1 MGIKLSL
8 LDQSIIYE
16 GETATSTLA
25 KTVAFAQKAES
36 LGFDTFFVSEHH
48 LIKELAGASPEVL
61 IGYLLASTK
70 TIKVGA
76 AGVMLQHYVPFKV
89 AESFSVLH
97 HLAPNRVVLGIGKA
111 QGGKDEAVEV
121 LQRDFVKP
129 PQTFE
134 EKFAELAHFIRNDFP
149 EEHPYAASAYTLE
162 PQIQENLAIE
172 LLGGSQESAVLA
184 TKEQAGLIYPY
195 FGNADETALA
205 DTRHAYQAAESFK
218 IAVIVYITDDE
229 NEAKDYLEKQASYTV
244 VLNNSKR
251 LNFADQA
258 TANEYAN
265 QHQAEKAQVIQRQV
279 GAFVGSAAQVT
290 AELLDFAE
298 RFNTEHFV
306 IHTPGVPYDK
316 KHEIIQA
323 LANELKGE

>member
-8 LDQSIIYE
+8 LDQSIVYE

-25 KTVAFAQKAES
+25 KTVAFAQKADI

-70 TIKVGA
+70 KIKVGA
-76 AGVMLQHYVPFKV
+76 AGIMLQHYIPFKV

-97 HLAPNRVVLGIGKA
+97 HLAPERVVLGIGKA

-121 LQRDFVKP
+121 LQRDFIRP
-129 PQTFE
+129 APSFE
-134 EKFAELAHFIRNDFP
+134 EKFSELAHFIRNDFP
-149 EEHPYAASAYTLE
+149 EGHPYAAPEYTLE
-162 PQIQENLAIE
+162 PQIQEKLAIE
-172 LLGGSQESAVLA
+172 LLGGSQESAELA
-184 TKEQAGLIYPY
+184 TQEQAGLIYPY
-195 FGNADETALA
+195 FGNADEEALA
-205 DTRHAYQAAESFK
+205 KTRQAYQAKETFK
-218 IAVIVYITDDE
+218 IAVVVYITEDE
-229 NEAKDYLEKQASYTV
+229 TEAAEYLEKQASYTV
-244 VLNNSKR
+244 VFNTGKR

-258 TANEYAN
+258 TADEYAQ
-265 QHQAEKAQVIQRQV
+265 QHQAEEAQVIQRQV
-279 GAFVGSAAQVT
+279 GAFVGSAAQVK
-290 AELLDFAE
+290 ADLLDFSE